1 MKEWS
6 IFLGKCVLYLLVWG
20 GFVAI
25 VTNMDKD
32 TIDDLPVWANMII
45 VLVVFIAPFWLSK
58 IIWNKGEQL
67 TNNISNQIKETVET
81 KKVVQETQQSMQEY
95 NEAKSRFKYL
105 SNDVLLNKY
114 KEYQE
119 NKLEDM
125 IRLALE
131 EELVERK
138 LITHSPMHN
147 KLDAIMTK
155 MKL

>member
-1 MKEWS
+1 
-6 IFLGKCVLYLLVWG
+6 
-20 GFVAI
+20 
-25 VTNMDKD
+25 
-32 TIDDLPVWANMII
+32 
-45 VLVVFIAPFWLSK
+45 
-58 IIWNKGEQL
+58 
-67 TNNISNQIKETVET
+67 
-81 KKVVQETQQSMQEY
+81 MQEY